1 MPSTIT
7 HSYFSIDVYNKLDN
21 KYKKNINLNKLK
33 VFAQGPDIYYFYNF
47 LIGKKAKK
55 IYNIGDIL
63 HKDNINNY
71 FYNIIKYIKDN
82 NLYDNTEIKSYLYGI
97 ICHYILDTNM
107 HPYIIYHT
115 GIYNKNIKDTLKYNG
130 KHQEMEYYLDC
141 YMINKYENINHKYYK
156 MYKILNIKLDNT
168 LKDLINNTNKITY
181 NIDYT
186 FYYYNKSL
194 KYMYL
199 FFKYINYDKYGIKR
213 KIYKTIDKILNNNFI
228 KLEELSYHIDKKEY
242 IKYLNNNKN
251 TWKHPSTNKKYN
263 YSFNEL
269 YNISIDKC
277 IDTIIKVD
285 NIINNKTLNKKEI
298 FKLFNLSYI
307 TGLNYKR
314 KDKLKYFKY

>member
-7 HSYFSIDVYNKLDN
+7 HSYFSIDVYNKLDS

-55 IYNIGDIL
+55 IYSIGDII
-63 HKDNINNY
+63 HKNNIDNY

-82 NLYDNTEIKSYLYGI
+82 DLYDNEEIKSYLYGI
-97 ICHYILDTNM
+97 VCHYILDTNI

-115 GIYNKNIKDTLKYNG
+115 GIYNKNIKETHKYNG

-141 YMINKYENINHKYYK
+141 YIIDKYEKINHKKYK
-156 MYKILNIKLDNT
+156 MYKILNIKLNKS
-168 LKDLINNTNKITY
+168 LKELINITNKKTY
-181 NIDYT
+181 NINNT

-213 KIYKTIDKILNNNFI
+213 KIYKIIDKILNNHLI
-228 KLEELSYHIDKKEY
+228 KLEELSYHIENYEY
-242 IKYLNNNKN
+242 IKYLNTNKT
-251 TWKHPSTNKKYN
+251 TWNHPSSNKEYN

-277 IDTIIKVD
+277 IKTITKID
-285 NIINNKTLNKKEI
+285 DMINTNINKKEI

-314 KDKLKYFKY
+314 NDKLKYFKY